1 MLTVPRPNKQY
12 RGRFAPSPTG
22 PLHMGSLIAAL
33 ASYLDARHHGGTWL
47 VRMEDL
53 DPPREEPGASD
64 SILHSL
70 RCHGLLWDEAVLYQS
85 TRSITYAGA
94 LSMLAQ
100 AGQLFSCDCGRAIL
114 EADGACRGN
123 CRARQRQLADP
134 RAIRIV
140 VPPEYE
146 VGFTDLLQGP
156 QRIPLGQSLT
166 DFVVRRKDGLFAYQL
181 AVVVDDAAQ
190 GITHVV
196 RGSDLLDSTPRQI
209 FLQQELAYIT
219 PRYCHLPVITTAHG
233 QKFSKQNHA
242 PALQND
248 QPVMNL
254 RCALRFLYQRE
265 PPAQLTDVEAVLA
278 YAIERWSLRQVPA
291 AMALTAASIGLDG

>member
-1 MLTVPRPNKQY
+1 VPRPNSKY

-33 ASYLDARHHGGTWL
+33 ASYLDARHHGGVWL

-53 DPPREEPGASD
+53 DPPREEPGAIA

-85 TRSITYAGA
+85 TRSTAYSEALAILAKAGH
-94 LSMLAQ
+94 
-100 AGQLFSCDCGRAIL
+100 LFSCDCSRAL
-114 EADGACRGN
+114 LQADGACRGN
-123 CRARQRQLADP
+123 CRARQPQPSDP
-134 RAIRIV
+134 RAIRVIV
-140 VPPEYE
+140 PTDCE
-146 VGFTDLLQGP
+146 VRFTDLLQGP
-156 QRIPLGQSLT
+156 QRTVLGHSLT

-196 RGSDLLDSTPRQI
+196 RGADLLDSTPRQI
-209 FLQQELAYIT
+209 FLQRQLAYAT
-219 PRYCHLPVITTAHG
+219 PRYCHLPVITTDQG

-242 PALQND
+242 PALED
-248 QPVMNL
+248 DRPVENL
-254 RCALRFLYQRE
+254 RCALRFLQQTE
-265 PPAQLTDVEAVLA
+265 PPATLSGVESVLA
-278 YAIERWSLRQVPA
+278 YASANWSLRRVPA
-291 AMALTAASIGLDG
+291 TMAIPAASIGLAG